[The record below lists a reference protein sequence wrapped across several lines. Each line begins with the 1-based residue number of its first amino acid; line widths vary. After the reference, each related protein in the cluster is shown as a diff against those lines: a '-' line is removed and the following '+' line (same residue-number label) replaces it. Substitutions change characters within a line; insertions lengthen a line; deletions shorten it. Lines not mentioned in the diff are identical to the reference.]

1 MAERAL
7 LSPELSAKR
16 QRLLEI
22 LRGMGR
28 VAVAF
33 SGGIDSTVVAQA
45 AFLALGDKA
54 VAVTADSPSVPRAE
68 IAEAAAL
75 ARRIGIRHQL
85 IHTDEF
91 ADPDYVRNDG
101 TRCYYCKSELYTR
114 MQTLLPQLGAEVI
127 CSGANLDDLGDY
139 RPGLQAAQEQGVRH
153 PLQEAGFT
161 KAEVRALARSWD
173 LPIWDKPA
181 SPCLSSRLAPG
192 VAVTP
197 ERTAQIEAA
206 EALLKELGLRE
217 LRVRFH
223 EGDLARIE
231 VPLTELARLVQ
242 AEIRETLVRR
252 LRELGFAFVTLDL
265 EGFRSGSL
273 NQLVTLEKKRLYQ
286 LIGPGAAEQR

>member
-1 MAERAL
+1 M